1 MGRYGSRVCD
11 VPWTIREGIP
21 GDFEFLTSM
30 LAHAAVWQQGAD
42 VPESEAVL
50 AIPELARYIGGWPR
64 PGDFALFAVGP
75 APIGA
80 VWWRQLT
87 AREAGFG
94 YVADDIPEI
103 AMAVRPDCRGR
114 GIGTTL
120 LQGLI
125 ATAEGEGLPALSL
138 SVDRENPA
146 IHLYE
151 RLGFTAIGGA
161 GSSLT
166 MVRRF

>member
-1 MGRYGSRVCD
+1 
-11 VPWTIREGIP
+11 
-21 GDFEFLTSM
+21 M

-50 AIPELARYIGGWPR
+50 AIPELARYIEGWPR
-64 PGDFALFAVGP
+64 RGDFALIAVGP

-87 AREAGFG
+87 ESDAGFG

-103 AMAVRPDCRGR
+103 AMAVRPHCRGR
-114 GIGTTL
+114 GIGTAL
-120 LQGLI
+120 LQSLI
-125 ATAEGEGLPALSL
+125 ASAEGERLPALSL
-138 SVDRENPA
+138 SVDRDNPA
-146 IHLYE
+146 IHLYQ
-151 RLGFTAIGGA
+151 RLGFTTIGGA
-161 GSSLT
+161 GSSVT